1 MDVLENLSGKL
12 RAHATEGSLGSTLVE
27 NLVVTAGL
35 NDGHVVLLLVGTN
48 LAANAHTLSQEIHQ
62 LVVALVN
69 LTAQL
74 VQTLCRIMLIA
85 HYEHGVNEN
94 GLVEAGFNRA
104 DVERVLAKVES
115 QAFKRAL
122 EPPFPDTKFYD

>member
-1 MDVLENLSGKL
+1 MGIDY
-12 RAHATEGSLGSTLVE
+12 ATL
-27 NLVVTAGL
+27 
-35 NDGHVVLLLVGTN
+35 D
-48 LAANAHTLSQEIHQ
+48 
-62 LVVALVN
+62 
-69 LTAQL
+69 
-74 VQTLCRIMLIA
+74 RMLIA

>member
-12 RAHATEGSLGSTLVE
+12 RAHAAEGCLGTTLVE

-35 NDGHVVLLLVGTN
+35 NDGHVVLLLVSTN
-48 LAANAHTLSQEIHQ
+48 LAANTHTLSQEIHQ

-85 HYEHGVNEN
+85 HYEEAEDIIQHLWGNLLLGIAPCFVWAAVALNDEA
-94 GLVEAGFNRA
+94 VE
-104 DVERVLAKVES
+104 
-115 QAFKRAL
+115 
-122 EPPFPDTKFYD
+122 T

>member
-1 MDVLENLSGKL
+1 MSFVFRTAEFEAA
-12 RAHATEGSLGSTLVE
+12 RCAWEGRSPPRRKPCRL
-27 NLVVTAGL
+27 LVVC
-35 NDGHVVLLLVGTN
+35 VVIPLETGELGVEVRVEHRHGVFP
-48 LAANAHTLSQEIHQ
+48 EIPI
-62 LVVALVN
+62 L
-69 LTAQL
+69 
-74 VQTLCRIMLIA
+74 LIA
-85 HYEHGVNEN
+85 HFEHGVSEN

>member
-1 MDVLENLSGKL
+1 
-12 RAHATEGSLGSTLVE
+12 
-27 NLVVTAGL
+27 
-35 NDGHVVLLLVGTN
+35 
-48 LAANAHTLSQEIHQ
+48 
-62 LVVALVN
+62 
-69 LTAQL
+69 
-74 VQTLCRIMLIA
+74 MLIA